1 MYANGTQQDAASKNY
16 TGMFYGELENNPA
29 PGWIQLVFKI
39 VFAIVRQQ
47 IFAFTKGVAG
57 LREWIGERRV
67 KSLAEY
73 SVIVKKKDW
82 ELTFGID
89 RDSVM
94 FDAQTLNIISD
105 AITGLA
111 QSVPRHFVQFFSQL
125 CLGGFT
131 TPAYDGANFFDAN
144 HPNGGGG
151 VVSNTTNVDISA
163 AAWQAAKQAAG
174 KWVNT
179 DSGNPLLIN
188 YTHLFYGNRQEA
200 NVLSTFGAPQLAG
213 GATNVYYNAIPP
225 DNRIKVLE
233 FGDTGKWFLFD
244 LSKLFKPFA
253 LLIVKGMDFVAF
265 DKATDWVVFSEKE
278 YVYGLDTMDNAGYML
293 PEVAYG
299 SSVA

>member
-1 MYANGTQQDAASKNY
+1 MYVNGVQQDAASKNY
-16 TGMFYGELENNPA
+16 TGMFYTELENNPA
-29 PGWIQLVFKI
+29 PAWVQLVFRI

-67 KSLAEY
+67 KSLSEY
-73 SVIVKKKDW
+73 SIIVKKKNW

-94 FDAQTLNIISD
+94 FDGQTLNLISD

-111 QSVPRHFVQFFSQL
+111 QSVPRHFVQFFAQL

-131 TPAYDGANFFDAN
+131 APAYDGANFFDAN
-144 HPNGGGG
+144 HPNGAG
-151 VVSNTTNVDISA
+151 VNSNTTNVALSA
-163 AAWQAAKQAAG
+163 AAWEAAKVAAG

-179 DSGNPLLIN
+179 DTGNPLLIR
-188 YTHLFYGNRQEA
+188 YTHLFYGIQSEA
-200 NVLSTFGAPQLAG
+200 AQLQTFGAPQLAG
-213 GATNVYYNAIPP
+213 GATNVYYNAIPAE
-225 DNRIKVLE
+225 NRILVQE
-233 FGDTGKWFLFD
+233 FGDTAKWFLFD

-265 DKATDWVVFSEKE
+265 DKPTDWIVFSENE
-278 YVYGLDTMDNAGYML
+278 YVYGVDTMDNAGYML

-299 SSVA
+299 SSIA